1 MREPL
6 RCLSPCSRA
15 PRAATPKLLPALV
28 VDRPHHPPRLSAVFG
43 SFPTPIE
50 FVEAD
55 VLEYHSVHSLGAV
68 WTRDLARQNHLA
80 IFEFPHEVEV
90 ATFVVHPS
98 LLPPSSIGVENR

>member
-55 VLEYHSVHSLGAV
+55 VLECHSLHSLGAI
-68 WTRDLARQNHLA
+68 WTRHIPPQDHLP
-80 IFEFPHEVEV
+80 IFEFAYEVEV
-90 ATFVVHPS
+90 STFVVDPR
-98 LLPPSSIGVENR
+98 LLPLSRAGVEN